1 VDDLKRKLISG
12 HYSMVLVT
20 STTTGSFDVPMVPA
34 TCGPDAFF
42 HYLSVNEATMT
53 WGMYVTGLGRA
64 KINSGDRYPPSGHPV
79 LYQFDWARGRT
90 LPEFQLVLL
99 TDGAGEFESE
109 ATGHVRLEGP
119 TLLFLFP
126 GVWHRY
132 RPDPKIG
139 WDERWIAF
147 NGEMLHRLFDVAL
160 FGPRLAVSKPH
171 DPRSLTARWD
181 QMIAAVRGNAVGHP
195 AVLTFQALAMI
206 SDVVSHKIED
216 ALSLGVVPADVGS
229 RSRLDDPVVQRA
241 LDLIWTHSHFPMS
254 VSDIARQLPVTR
266 RTLDRRFVEA
276 TGHSVLDEINA
287 CRLSRA
293 KRLLAET
300 ELPVKTVA
308 RLAGFSS
315 TERLRVTFVER
326 EGTSPTIFR
335 KRMMDSRRGPE
346 GKTGR

>member
-1 VDDLKRKLISG
+1 
-12 HYSMVLVT
+12 M
-20 STTTGSFDVPMVPA
+20 ST
-34 TCGPDAFF
+34 PDALF
-42 HYLSVNEATMT
+42 HYLPVNEETMT
-53 WGMYVTGLGRA
+53 WGTYVTGLGRA
-64 KINSGDRYPPSGHPV
+64 RIHPGERYPPHGHPV

-90 LPEFQLVLL
+90 LPEFQMLLL
-99 TDGAGEFESE
+99 TGGAGEFESE
-109 ATGHVRLEGP
+109 ATGNVQFEGSA
-119 TLLFLFP
+119 LLFLFP

-132 RPDPKIG
+132 RPDPRIG
-139 WDERWIAF
+139 WEERWISY

-160 FGPRLAVSKPH
+160 FGPRLAFTTPR
-171 DPRSLTARWD
+171 DPQGLAARLDDMLTAKRSKIV
-181 QMIAAVRGNAVGHP
+181 QHP
-195 AVLTFQALAMI
+195 AVLTFQALGMI
-206 SDVVSHKIED
+206 SDAVSERIKEALDTGAVPRD
-216 ALSLGVVPADVGS
+216 AAAQTKQ
-229 RSRLDDPVVQRA
+229 DDPIVQRA
-241 LDLIWTHSHFPMS
+241 LELIWTHSHYPMS

-300 ELPVKTVA
+300 DLPVKTVA

-335 KRMMDSRRGPE
+335 KRALQSRRSPE
-346 GKTGR
+346 CFLGKIRGGEGLRDSDDSP